1 MPRALSA
8 LSALTAPLL
17 MCACSGAAGTSTAH
31 VATTSQSP
39 TAVPSSA
46 PAPIARPDPTLR
58 VPGRVGGEI
67 SRTVLTPGHDNT
79 TVWDHRAGDRNY
91 VVKAACSATG
101 TTTLT
106 YLLLDA
112 RASSESESQEERTL
126 SRGDVPCDGAVAAIS
141 AGPLIHGPV
150 TVTFLA
156 VPESMRKA
164 YAVVVPE

>member
-1 MPRALSA
+1 M
-8 LSALTAPLL
+8 
-17 MCACSGAAGTSTAH
+17 
-31 VATTSQSP
+31 
-39 TAVPSSA
+39 
-46 PAPIARPDPTLR
+46 
-58 VPGRVGGEI
+58 PGRVGGEI

-126 SRGDVPCDGAVAAIS
+126 SRGDVPCNGAVAANS

>member
-1 MPRALSA
+1 M
-8 LSALTAPLL
+8 
-17 MCACSGAAGTSTAH
+17 
-31 VATTSQSP
+31 
-39 TAVPSSA
+39 
-46 PAPIARPDPTLR
+46 
-58 VPGRVGGEI
+58 PGRAGGEI

-126 SRGDVPCDGAVAAIS
+126 SRGDVPCDGAVAANS
-141 AGPLIHGPV
+141 AGPLIHGPSSSPSSPSQNQCARRTPSSYPNSQRDKPALPV
-150 TVTFLA
+150 QTPSVQA
-156 VPESMRKA
+156 GRWP
-164 YAVVVPE
+164 

>member
-1 MPRALSA
+1 MPRALFA

-17 MCACSGAAGTSTAH
+17 MCACSGTTGTSTAQ

-39 TAVPSSA
+39 TTVPSSA
-46 PAPIARPDPTLR
+46 PAPIARPNPTLR

-126 SRGDVPCDGAVAAIS
+126 SRGDVPCDGTVTTTS
-141 AGPLIHGPV
+141 AGPLTHGPV

-156 VPESMRKA
+156 IHEPVPRA

>member
-8 LSALTAPLL
+8 LSALTATLL
-17 MCACSGAAGTSTAH
+17 MCACSGTAGTSTAH

-39 TAVPSSA
+39 ATVSSSA
-46 PAPIARPDPTLR
+46 PAPISGPNPTLR
-58 VPGRVGGEI
+58 VPGRAGGEI
-67 SRTVLTPGHDNT
+67 SRTVVTPGHDNT
-79 TVWDHRAGDRNY
+79 TVSDHRAGDRNY

-112 RASSESESQEERTL
+112 RVSSESESQEERTL
-126 SRGDVPCDGAVAAIS
+126 SRGDVPCDGTVAANS
-141 AGPLIHGPV
+141 AGPLTHGPV

-156 VPESMRKA
+156 VPESLRKA

>member
-1 MPRALSA
+1 
-8 LSALTAPLL
+8 
-17 MCACSGAAGTSTAH
+17 
-31 VATTSQSP
+31 
-39 TAVPSSA
+39 
-46 PAPIARPDPTLR
+46 

-67 SRTVLTPGHDNT
+67 SRTVLTPGHDTT
-79 TVWDHRAGDRNY
+79 TVWDHRAGDRDY

-112 RASSESESQEERTL
+112 RVSSESESQEERTL
-126 SRGDVPCDGAVAAIS
+126 ASGDVPCDGTVTANS

-156 VPESMRKA
+156 LPEPAPEA

>member
-8 LSALTAPLL
+8 LSALSTTLL
-17 MCACSGAAGTSTAH
+17 MCACSGTTGTSTAH

-39 TAVPSSA
+39 TTVSSSA
-46 PAPIARPDPTLR
+46 PTPISGPKPTLR
-58 VPGRVGGEI
+58 VPGHVGGEI
-67 SRTVLTPGHDNT
+67 SRTVLTPGHDTT
-79 TVWDHRAGDRNY
+79 TVWEHRAGDRNY

-112 RASSESESQEERTL
+112 RASSESESQAERTL
-126 SRGDVPCDGAVAAIS
+126 SRGDVPCDGVVAANS